1 MYELFVL
8 GELLDQPLHGYLLRD
23 IVNLAFGPARRISWG
38 SLYPL
43 IRRLEANGFITQTAE
58 PDGPAKAR
66 RKTYAI
72 TDEGRERFYFLM
84 LKPEEFTGDYP
95 ELFTVKFV
103 NSDRLT
109 PDQRK
114 DFLLHYRSYLRFV
127 EGQLADS
134 TRFIETQ
141 EGIPEAERTLILLT
155 IDRQRQ
161 LNGAESA
168 WLEQQLTRFS
178 KDASEATP
186 PNDHERTERDP

>member
-23 IVNLAFGPARRISWG
+23 IVSLAFGPARRISWG

-43 IRRLEANGFITQTAE
+43 IRRLEADGFIAQTAE
-58 PDGPAKAR
+58 PDGAAKAR

-72 TDEGRERFYFLM
+72 TDRGRERFYFLM
-84 LKPEEFTGDYP
+84 LKPEEFTSDYP

-103 NSDRLT
+103 NADRLT
-109 PDQRK
+109 PDQRM
-114 DFLLHYRSYLRFV
+114 DLLLHHRSYLRFV
-127 EGQLADS
+127 QGQLADS

-141 EGIPEAERTLILLT
+141 EGIPEAERTLILLA

-161 LNGAESA
+161 LNGTELA
-168 WLEQQLTRFS
+168 WLEQQVTSF
-178 KDASEATP
+178 KDVFKE
-186 PNDHERTERDP
+186 